1 MKTHCDECGG
11 NLKID
16 QARAE
21 GVCEVCSL
29 VHEHLSNDADTNSA
43 TSLGDGRHNEAVNR
57 EAGHAGA
64 RLGGRMN
71 PFGDRT
77 DGAGNRL
84 TPQQR
89 RLARR
94 LGQLDRSSQRDTD
107 PMYTQL
113 MNTIRTMFGEDMA
126 RSVEPLARATARKLT
141 PAQEARRK
149 TLTPSERRRLKC
161 PKTSICRAGGKENPE
176 LRGGTDQ
183 ENLRIMALAIVS
195 IAAKLFRTVSINEKQ
210 LMDRY
215 GITQKQLLNAR
226 KTITKHYQARVSM
239 GWAARPTQ
247 LSAAAAREDELDKA
261 TENIAEALTGR
272 VDEKELVDAMQGFL
286 DAMTGLGEPSVDA
299 PTANVAISMVAGC
312 VMYNLL
318 QRKGLAQG
326 NLNAVAKAVG
336 RSGAGIKSRLD
347 ELKARYE
354 KGTFPEGAVLFA
366 EAAEEAEETT
376 ETTDEEVGSE

>member
-141 PAQEARRK
+141 P
-149 TLTPSERRRLKC
+149 
-161 PKTSICRAGGKENPE
+161 
-176 LRGGTDQ
+176 
-183 ENLRIMALAIVS
+183 
-195 IAAKLFRTVSINEKQ
+195 
-210 LMDRY
+210 
-215 GITQKQLLNAR
+215 
-226 KTITKHYQARVSM
+226 
-239 GWAARPTQ
+239 
-247 LSAAAAREDELDKA
+247 
-261 TENIAEALTGR
+261 
-272 VDEKELVDAMQGFL
+272 
-286 DAMTGLGEPSVDA
+286 
-299 PTANVAISMVAGC
+299 
-312 VMYNLL
+312 
-318 QRKGLAQG
+318 
-326 NLNAVAKAVG
+326 
-336 RSGAGIKSRLD
+336 
-347 ELKARYE
+347 
-354 KGTFPEGAVLFA
+354 
-366 EAAEEAEETT
+366 
-376 ETTDEEVGSE
+376 

>member
-1 MKTHCDECGG
+1 MKTNCDDCGG
-11 NLKID
+11 KLLID
-16 QARAE
+16 LARAE

-29 VHEHLSNDADTNSA
+29 VHEIRSDDADTNSA
-43 TSLGDGRHNEAVNR
+43 TSLGDGRHNEAVNQG
-57 EAGHAGA
+57 AAHAGA

-113 MNTIRTMFGEDMA
+113 MATIREMFGDNMA
-126 RSVEPLARATARKLT
+126 RAVEPLARATARKLT
-141 PAQEARRK
+141 PAQEATRK
-149 TLTPSERRRLKC
+149 TLTSSERRRLKC
-161 PKTSICRAGGKENPE
+161 PKTSICRAGGQENPE

-195 IAAKLFRTVSINEKQ
+195 IAAKLFRTVSINEIQ

-215 GITQKQLLNAR
+215 GITQRQLMNAR
-226 KTITKHYQARVSM
+226 KTITKHYQARVAL
-239 GWAARPTQ
+239 GWAARPNQ
-247 LSAAAAREDELDKA
+247 LSQAAGREDELDKV
-261 TENIAEALTGR
+261 TDNIADALAGRMDEKDLAEALQAFP
-272 VDEKELVDAMQGFL
+272 E
-286 DAMTGLGEPSVDA
+286 AMTELGEPSVDA

-312 VMYNLL
+312 VMYNIL
-318 QRKGLAQG
+318 QNMGLSQG
-326 NLNAVAKAVG
+326 NLSTLANAVG
-336 RSGAGIKSRLD
+336 RSGAGIKSRLE
-347 ELKARYE
+347 ELRTRYDS
-354 KGTFPEGAVLFA
+354 GAFPEGSVLFA
-366 EAAEEAEETT
+366 REVDEAVQGT
-376 ETTDEEVGSE
+376 EDPDGEVGGE

>member
-1 MKTHCDECGG
+1 MGSEMC
-11 NLKID
+11 I
-16 QARAE
+16 
-21 GVCEVCSL
+21 
-29 VHEHLSNDADTNSA
+29 
-43 TSLGDGRHNEAVNR
+43 
-57 EAGHAGA
+57 
-64 RLGGRMN
+64 
-71 PFGDRT
+71 
-77 DGAGNRL
+77 
-84 TPQQR
+84 
-89 RLARR
+89 
-94 LGQLDRSSQRDTD
+94 RD
-107 PMYTQL
+107 
-113 MNTIRTMFGEDMA
+113 
-126 RSVEPLARATARKLT
+126 S
-141 PAQEARRK
+141 
-149 TLTPSERRRLKC
+149 
-161 PKTSICRAGGKENPE
+161 
-176 LRGGTDQ
+176 
-183 ENLRIMALAIVS
+183 
-195 IAAKLFRTVSINEKQ
+195 
-210 LMDRY
+210 
-215 GITQKQLLNAR
+215 LNAR

-272 VDEKELVDAMQGFL
+272 VDEEELVDAMQGFL

-354 KGTFPEGAVLFA
+354 TGTFPEGTVLFA